1 MNNSLTKIV
10 SSARRGLAL
19 AFVLGALGALAV
31 AAQAQT
37 AAAPQATPPPPAA
50 PRPVTVPKPVERTLR
65 NGLRVIVV
73 EHHAT
78 PLVAAQVLVKNGGEV
93 DPASLSGLADM
104 TAELLTKGTKT
115 RTAPQ
120 IAQEIEALGGE
131 LNSGAGWDASR
142 ATVNVLSA
150 KAEPAMAILADVVRN
165 PVFQDE
171 EIERLRQQYTDS
183 ISVGMNSPGT
193 LASWVAS
200 RVVFGDSPYGHPV
213 SGTAESIERIK
224 RDDVVALHSK
234 FYYPGNAVL
243 VIGGD
248 IKAEDAFR
256 LAEKSFG
263 DWAASPAAMTI
274 ESGVPV
280 KSSAATS
287 AAGAAQAG
295 RRVVVVDM
303 PGAGQAA
310 VVFTRRGIARTDP
323 DFFSG
328 IVANSVLSG
337 YSGRLNQEIRI
348 KRGLSYGA
356 RSSLDVRRDAGPF
369 VASAQT
375 KNQSGAEVASLLVG
389 ELTRLS
395 SEPVGDTE
403 LTPRKAVL
411 IGGFGRT
418 LETTEGIV
426 GQIASLALYGLNL
439 NEINNYVSNV
449 QAVTAPQIQKFAGSR
464 LGVGDSNIV
473 IVGDAKDF
481 IEPLRKQFP
490 SVEVIKREEL
500 DLNSGSLHKPAQG
513 AKN

>member
-1 MNNSLTKIV
+1 MKNALTKIV
-10 SSARRGLAL
+10 SRGRLALAL
-19 AFVLGALGALAV
+19 AFALASLAG
-31 AAQAQT
+31 AAHAQT
-37 AAAPQATPPPPAA
+37 AAPQATPPPPAA
-50 PRPVTVPKPVERTLR
+50 PRPVSVPKPVERTLR

-78 PLVAAQVLVKNGGEV
+78 PLVAAQLLVRNGGEV

-120 IAQEIEALGGE
+120 IAREVEALGGQ
-131 LNSGAGWDASR
+131 LSSGAGWDASR

-150 KAEPAMAILADVVRN
+150 KAEPAMAILSDVVRN

-183 ISVGMNSPGT
+183 INIGMNSPGT

-224 RDDVVALHSK
+224 RDDVVALHAK
-234 FYYPGNAVL
+234 FYRPDNAIL

-263 DWAASPAAMTI
+263 DWAKPAAALDA
-274 ESGVPV
+274 
-280 KSSAATS
+280 SSMAK
-287 AAGAAQAG
+287 AGGGQAKQ
-295 RRVVVVDM
+295 RIVVVDM

-310 VVFTRRGIARTDP
+310 VLFARRGIARTDSEY
-323 DFFSG
+323 FSG
-328 IVANSVLSG
+328 LVANSILSG

-356 RSSLDVRRDAGPF
+356 RASLDVRRDVGPF
-369 VASAQT
+369 IASAQT
-375 KNQSGAEVASLLVG
+375 KNQSGAEVASLLVS

-439 NEINNYVSNV
+439 GEINSYVSNV
-449 QAVTAPQIQKFAGSR
+449 QAVTAPQVQKFAGSR
-464 LGVGDSNIV
+464 LGVADSNIV

-481 IEPLRKQFP
+481 LESLRKQFP
-490 SVEVIKREEL
+490 NIEVIRREEL
-500 DLNSGSLHKPAQG
+500 DLNNGSLHKPTQG
-513 AKN
+513 ATK

>member
-1 MNNSLTKIV
+1 MKRTLRKISLTLAWKPAATRLGFALV
-10 SSARRGLAL
+10 FAL
-19 AFVLGALGALAV
+19 ASLA
-31 AAQAQT
+31 ASTRAQT
-37 AAAPQATPPPPAA
+37 TGAPAAPQATPPPPSA
-50 PRPVTVPKPVERTLR
+50 PRSVTLPKPSERTLS
-65 NGLRVIVV
+65 NGLRVIVI

-78 PLVAAQVLVKNGGEV
+78 PLVAAQLLVKNGGEV

-104 TAELLTKGTKT
+104 TAGLLTKGTKT

-120 IAQEIEALGGE
+120 IAQEIEALGGQ
-131 LNSGAGWDASR
+131 LGASADWDASR
-142 ATVNVLSA
+142 ATVNVLAA
-150 KAEPAMAILADVVRN
+150 KAAPAMAILADVVRN
-165 PVFQDE
+165 PAFQDE
-171 EIERLRQQYTDS
+171 EIERLRQQYTDN
-183 ISVGMNSPGT
+183 ISVDMNNPGT
-193 LASWVAS
+193 LAGWVAS
-200 RVVFGDSPYGHPV
+200 RVVFGDTPYGHPV
-213 SGTAESIERIK
+213 SGTPESIERIK
-224 RDDVVALHSK
+224 REDVVALHAK
-234 FYYPGNAVL
+234 YYRPDNAIL

-248 IKAEDAFR
+248 ISADAAFR
-256 LAEKSFG
+256 LAEKAFG
-263 DWAASPAAMTI
+263 DWARPSTPLEAPLRIT
-274 ESGVPV
+274 ERSG
-280 KSSAATS
+280 
-287 AAGAAQAG
+287 QE
-295 RRVVVVDM
+295 RQRVVVVDM

-310 VVFTRRGIARTDP
+310 VVFARRGIARTDP

-356 RSSLDVRRDAGPF
+356 RASLDVRRDAGPF

-389 ELTRLS
+389 ELTRLAG
-395 SEPVGDTE
+395 EPVGDTE

-426 GQIASLALYGLNL
+426 AQVASLALYGLNL
-439 NEINNYVSNV
+439 TEINSFVSNV

-464 LGVGDSNIV
+464 LGVAGSNIV
-473 IVGDAKDF
+473 IVGDAKEF

-490 SVEVIKREEL
+490 NVEVIKRDEL

-513 AKN
+513 ATK